1 MQKSVAEQLL
11 DYRLQHGEANV
22 TVGKFES
29 MKIAAEIEQA
39 QSKSITAKLDKAL
52 TPGFNDNN
60 TSDVE
65 QSEALSEGKNLV
77 IHNLRIAVAS
87 LRYNLHIQ
95 DDYTEVNHYNNSN
108 KSYYNG
114 SITKTINQIRN
125 FQKGLDRQHLEEMQQ
140 EKMQQSRGISMGM

>member
-1 MQKSVAEQLL
+1 M
-11 DYRLQHGEANV
+11 LQV
-22 TVGKFES
+22 Y
-29 MKIAAEIEQA
+29 
-39 QSKSITAKLDKAL
+39 SKSITAKLDKAL

-108 KSYYNG
+108 KSYCNG

-125 FQKGLDRQHLEEMQQ
+125 FQKVLDRQHLEEMQQ
-140 EKMQQSRGISMGM
+140 EKIQQSKGMGMSM